1 MKSVLSL
8 NSILRF
14 NLYSQT
20 INSSESAAE
29 RKRTETFRSKLWV
42 GLRTG
47 SFVSMNKFSQ
57 KSLTALMCSNHL
69 SSMFSL
75 LYLFVSLCATNH
87 QSLYFRVITAA
98 YKGMV
103 EGVNSVEV
111 LQRAA

>member
-1 MKSVLSL
+1 MSLQLRGKEPRLSGA
-8 NSILRF
+8 S
-14 NLYSQT
+14 Y
-20 INSSESAAE
+20 
-29 RKRTETFRSKLWV
+29 
-42 GLRTG
+42 GLGCGTG
-47 SFVSMNKFSQ
+47 SFIVSMNKFSQ

-75 LYLFVSLCATNH
+75 LYLFVALCATNH
-87 QSLYFRVITAA
+87 QSLYFRAITAA